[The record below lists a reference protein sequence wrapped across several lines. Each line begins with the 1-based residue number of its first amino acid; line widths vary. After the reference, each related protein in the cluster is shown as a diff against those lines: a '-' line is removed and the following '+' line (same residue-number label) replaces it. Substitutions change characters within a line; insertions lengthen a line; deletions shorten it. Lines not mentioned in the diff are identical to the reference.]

1 MSGAKGKKGSGKSK
15 TDEDTRERKNTTEN
29 IASMERVESTQEE
42 LTTAKA
48 IQNLSKNI
56 QELKCE
62 LKQELLDFKNDF
74 RNDMKQEFNNFKTEM
89 NQKLQNI
96 SGDVCNQDARL
107 TEAEQR
113 VEELETANTELRDSL
128 LYSLKQQRT
137 FQAKITDLEGHS
149 RRNNIR
155 IYGIKE
161 GKEGPSM
168 LTFINDFLKTKLM
181 LDGSMDLQIQR
192 AHRSLGPKHKD
203 EAVSRSILVNFQR
216 FDIKDKILKTAWTK
230 KITYDGKMVMFAHDF
245 PAEVNSRL
253 KEYKDIRK
261 ILKEKQIRFQTPYP
275 AKMKIYWDNGACV
288 YNNATKAAEDM
299 IKRGYPVDLPQ
310 TNVMDWEQKLTRG
323 VHWNTEGD
331 LAERVRGRLSEFQRQ

>member
-1 MSGAKGKKGSGKSK
+1 MSGPKGKKNPGKSK
-15 TDEDTRERKNTTEN
+15 NDEDTRERKNSPVN
-29 IASMERVESTQEE
+29 KSSMERVESNQEE
-42 LTTAKA
+42 LTTVMA

-74 RNDMKQEFNNFKTEM
+74 RKDMKQEFNNFTTEM

-96 SGDVCNQDARL
+96 TGDVRNQGTRL

-113 VEELETANTELRDSL
+113 VEDLETVNTELRDGL
-128 LYSLKQQRT
+128 LHSLKQQRSL
-137 FQAKITDLEGHS
+137 QAKITDLEGYS

-161 GKEGPSM
+161 GTEGPSM
-168 LTFINDFLKTKLM
+168 LTFIEGFLKTKLT
-181 LDGSMDLQIQR
+181 LDDGMDLQIQR
-192 AHRSLGPKHKD
+192 AHRSLGSKPKD

-216 FDIKDKILKTAWTK
+216 YDVKDKILKAAWAT
-230 KITYDGKMVMFAHDF
+230 KITCDGKMVMFAHDL

-275 AKMKIYWDNGACV
+275 AKLKIYWQTGTCV

-310 TNVMDWEQKLTRG
+310 TNVTDWEQKLTQG
-323 VHWNTEGD
+323 VHWNTDGGHADRIRE
-331 LAERVRGRLSEFQRQ
+331 RLSEFQRQ